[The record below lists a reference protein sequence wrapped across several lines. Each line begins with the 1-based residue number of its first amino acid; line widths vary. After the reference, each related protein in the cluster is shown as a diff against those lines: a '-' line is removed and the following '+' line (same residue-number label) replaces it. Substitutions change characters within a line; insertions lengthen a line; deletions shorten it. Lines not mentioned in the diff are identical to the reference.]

1 MISFEE
7 EIKQSTPIYLYET
20 RLIMQIF
27 GRSPC
32 VFSSLHLVFRKAMT
46 HNYPKRN
53 FYFSNAFATPP
64 AQLLLSLLLFQSA
77 NSCFGDINTL
87 SLFTKL
93 RSL

>member
-1 MISFEE
+1 
-7 EIKQSTPIYLYET
+7 
-20 RLIMQIF
+20 LIMQIF

-64 AQLLLSLLLFQSA
+64 AQLLLSLLTLCRFSPNCEA
-77 NSCFGDINTL
+77 FNS
-87 SLFTKL
+87 
-93 RSL
+93 